1 MTKAIYY
8 HAGCAICV
16 EAERS
21 LLPLLDRKQVN
32 IEVVHLDVLVTE
44 ELGARAGEFARRW
57 LAGRGIDEA
66 DISQGH
72 CSYCHSEIATA
83 EVAEAIRL
91 HGHYILPLEG
101 C

>member
-32 IEVVHLDVLVTE
+32 IEVVHLAE
-44 ELGARAGEFARRW
+44 QSAR
-57 LAGRGIDEA
+57 I
-66 DISQGH
+66 
-72 CSYCHSEIATA
+72 
-83 EVAEAIRL
+83 AEAEKAGGKSVPALVGDGQVL
-91 HGHYILPLEG
+91 HLNFGAALSDLK
-101 C
+101 

>member
-1 MTKAIYY
+1 
-8 HAGCAICV
+8 
-16 EAERS
+16 
-21 LLPLLDRKQVN
+21 
-32 IEVVHLDVLVTE
+32 
-44 ELGARAGEFARRW
+44 
-57 LAGRGIDEA
+57 IDEA